1 MSSVAKFCS
10 CRACK
15 AGKKC
20 SRSQASTNKALRSFR
35 RQTKA
40 ALLKGTEPPKT
51 ISVPYTD

>member
-15 AGKKC
+15 AGRKC
-20 SRSQASTNKALRSFR
+20 ARNKATTDKALRSFR
-35 RQTKA
+35 RQGKA
-40 ALLKGTEPPKT
+40 ALQKGTEPPKT

>member
-15 AGKKC
+15 RGKKC
-20 SRSQASTNKALRSFR
+20 ARNKATTDKALRSFR
-35 RQTKA
+35 RQSKA
-40 ALLKGTEPPKT
+40 AVAKGTEPPKA